1 MFTAQKIIETEIYQ
15 NLLAQLQQHTG
26 MTICPEYETTLA
38 KFDTECLAHAHLS
51 EDDVM
56 RLLASNAESL
66 LNFAACYYET
76 FRDAPDEQEYPEGY
90 DPDPDDD
97 DGNIVNLG
105 QGKNTLL
112 QNLIVYALLKYRPD
126 DVLPYYKAMGMPYA
140 KKFAREVKAV
150 LAASEA
156 A

>member
-66 LNFAACYYET
+66 LNFAACYY
-76 FRDAPDEQEYPEGY
+76 
-90 DPDPDDD
+90 
-97 DGNIVNLG
+97 
-105 QGKNTLL
+105 
-112 QNLIVYALLKYRPD
+112 
-126 DVLPYYKAMGMPYA
+126 
-140 KKFAREVKAV
+140 
-150 LAASEA
+150 
-156 A
+156 